1 MTSRSPGAIMPPMAK
16 GKILDIRPRL
26 RFFASLFAGKSRRI
40 AFSVALSCMQTI
52 LLLPVALLVN
62 KVIGHI
68 LPARDFPELIIV
80 ISAISLLAL
89 ASGVMQLANRSVS
102 IRVIKAAVA
111 TLRIRLIKA
120 QLQGSRKYYT
130 KEDLDILHSRIVQDT
145 FRVDAMAGALLGQA
159 IPGALMTVGLFF
171 VLVRLNLALGL
182 LCILIA
188 PVAAAAILLMSRRL
202 KTLIKAFHE
211 DFSRYS
217 KGVKFVL
224 GSNEL
229 IRISTAES
237 FESIRQGETIEELR
251 TSHEAALRF
260 SSMLHVGQQQVLMLS
275 GAAILLIG
283 GYFVIQGRLSL
294 GELIA
299 FYAALGMLNGN
310 ARSLIGSVPTLVEG
324 LESLRVLLD
333 IIKEPERQTG
343 CQAVGNAGGADGL
356 REGTDRGIRDSIVF
370 ENVSFKYTG
379 SDAPLLD
386 GIDLAIRI
394 DRNEIINIH
403 GLSGSGKSTLM
414 YLLLGFYNP
423 DSGRI
428 LVDGVELGKL
438 SMSAYRRQFGVVLQD
453 PLIFSGTVRE
463 NLVYGLEACDEG
475 ELARVCSDAMI
486 LGDILQLEKGF
497 DTMIGE
503 GGMTL
508 SGGQRQRLAIA
519 RALLRK
525 PKLLILDEPTNH
537 LDEALIEAMGRLWSR
552 PVGTR
557 EPGRTC
563 IVISHDKILKELA
576 DSSYVLKDGKLIK
589 NTSG

>member
-1 MTSRSPGAIMPPMAK
+1 MAK
-16 GKILDIRPRL
+16 GKILDIRPQL
-26 RFFASLFAGKSRRI
+26 RFFASLFAEKSRRI

-188 PVAAAAILLMSRRL
+188 PVAATAILLMSRRL

-310 ARSLIGSVPTLVEG
+310 ARSLIDSVPTLVEG

-333 IIKEPERQTG
+333 IIKEPERQTD
-343 CQAVGNAGGADGL
+343 CQAVGNAGSPAGL
-356 REGTDRGIRDSIVF
+356 QDSPDCGIRDSIMF

-414 YLLLGFYNP
+414 YLLLGFYKP

-486 LGDILQLEKGF
+486 LGDILQLERGF

-537 LDEALIEAMGRLWSR
+537 LDEALVEAMGRLWSR
-552 PVGTR
+552 PAGLR

>member
-1 MTSRSPGAIMPPMAK
+1 MPPMAK